1 MSPSSAYDR
10 TNKVNILQQMMC
22 STPKL
27 FTFTLTNYNCV
38 TSIAHVSHA
47 HVRISSSKATRN
59 KSFIAD
65 LWISAIKQTAI
76 QDFFLYCS
84 FTTVVQTAKIIYL

>member
-1 MSPSSAYDR
+1 MSPSSASDR

-38 TSIAHVSHA
+38 TSIAHMA

-76 QDFFLYCS
+76 QDFFLHCS